1 MWWRRSITICFVVLM
16 AAMPRADG
24 AGVALAAQAEKT
36 KAYDEEFERAR
47 QLLQRHEYFEAL
59 KGFQKANQLAGGRS
73 ASCFV
78 GMAQAMV
85 GMKTW
90 PNVIETAQTAI
101 ELAQDDPLLR
111 ARAHTARGTAFQSLA
126 EKDPSKLRD
135 AEREFRLALEAD
147 PESRIADLH
156 FNLGVVLMKQMR
168 DEEGIA
174 ELNKEVAQRAH
185 GSTAEEARMLIAN
198 PKRARER
205 YAPDFSVVTA
215 NGRPITLESL
225 RGKVVLLDFWGS
237 WCQPCVR
244 AVPSL
249 RKLQKEHAND
259 EFVMLGISSDKD
271 GKTWSAFTAKNG
283 MVWPQ
288 YWDEDRTMQRT
299 FDVRVFPTYILLDGD
314 GIERLRVSGT
324 GYHESKVLVE
334 RIEQQIKMA
343 GKPGG

>member
-1 MWWRRSITICFVVLM
+1 MGWLRPMAFWLVVLV
-16 AAMPRADG
+16 AAMPREHG

-36 KAYDEEFERAR
+36 KASDEEFEKAR

-73 ASCFV
+73 ARCFV

-101 ELAQDDPLLR
+101 ELAQGDPLLR

-126 EKDPSKLRD
+126 EKDPSKLSD
-135 AEREFRLALEAD
+135 AEREFRQALEAD
-147 PESRIADLH
+147 PESRVADLH
-156 FNLGVVLMKQMR
+156 FNLGVALMKQTR
-168 DEEGIA
+168 DAEGIA
-174 ELNKEVAQRAH
+174 ELNKELAQRAH
-185 GSTAEEARMLIAN
+185 GSTAEEAHALIAN
-198 PKRARER
+198 PKRAREK
-205 YAPDFSVVTA
+205 YAPDFSVLTA
-215 NGRPITLESL
+215 DGRQITLESL

-249 RKLQKEHAND
+249 RKLQKEHVND
-259 EFVMLGISSDKD
+259 AFVMLGISSDKD

-314 GIERLRVSGT
+314 SIERLRVSGT
-324 GYHESKVLVE
+324 GYHEAKVLTDRVE
-334 RIEQQIKMA
+334 EQIK
-343 GKPGG
+343 GSNKPGG

>member
-1 MWWRRSITICFVVLM
+1 MWWLRSITICLVVLM
-16 AAMPRADG
+16 AAMPRAHG

-168 DEEGIA
+168 DVEGIA
-174 ELNKEVAQRAH
+174 ELN
-185 GSTAEEARMLIAN
+185 
-198 PKRARER
+198 
-205 YAPDFSVVTA
+205 
-215 NGRPITLESL
+215 
-225 RGKVVLLDFWGS
+225 
-237 WCQPCVR
+237 
-244 AVPSL
+244 
-249 RKLQKEHAND
+249 
-259 EFVMLGISSDKD
+259 
-271 GKTWSAFTAKNG
+271 
-283 MVWPQ
+283 
-288 YWDEDRTMQRT
+288 
-299 FDVRVFPTYILLDGD
+299 
-314 GIERLRVSGT
+314 
-324 GYHESKVLVE
+324 
-334 RIEQQIKMA
+334 
-343 GKPGG
+343 